1 MLIQDSSAVT
11 SSRKSTTA
19 KVTVYNPYAPNGT
32 DIGSVYVGSYRGT
45 AAFAVMAGQKLS
57 IPIYINCGMQQMEGL
72 DISVYFDLSILR
84 FDTGMSY
91 FNFEPSTENVRI
103 VGVVEY
109 NKTYFG
115 IPKVAELKFT
125 ALKSGTANPHGSAN
139 ALVDIH
145 TNVIPSPL
153 SKPAI
158 TPCTGTVMGDTN
170 KDCKFDIA
178 DAALIQTYIRESL
191 KGFSTTFGQQLFR
204 DLTQQQKT
212 LMDVN
217 KNGVTDYSDAHF
229 LSKVLI
235 GHAKHFSSIT
245 VATPNSKLVPQIC
258 SFTIS
263 TSLKN
268 TDGTPG
274 TGTRVFVALSN
285 SDAVF
290 MNELQASNI
299 QGNISYDLNGGSQR
313 YGKVVKLALSN
324 TGNFDLISTKS
335 TISRQSVGI
344 TLVQVVTTPSGKI
357 VTTSTYKHAAG
368 STGQTNVTVDAGIV
382 FKVSPSYQPQII
394 VDFTQTSSICL
405 DPPMT
410 QHMRITF
417 PNDYDAVVKGKEND
431 FTVQFTVFIETKYT
445 TLSRTVKASNVT
457 VRKGSVIVEF
467 DLETK
472 QSLSQGLVND
482 LVTDIRNGLTFNFH
496 SNQMRASESLLVDGE
511 EKIFTPGKKPDD
523 DDKLVIIIVV
533 VVSLLIIIVLVIVL
547 ILVRRRR
554 RQRNKLA
561 NDVIEITKVPSKT
574 DVAKQNSCEKRPIS
588 PAEPSGLQNPVYI
601 YSSTDMLQAPPSPVK
616 PEPVP
621 TLTVKETALTSSEPH
636 YVEPD
641 RTETPAPVFHEVALI
656 DVSQDEKV
664 YFFLVP
670 SLFH

>member
-1 MLIQDSSAVT
+1 M
-11 SSRKSTTA
+11 
-19 KVTVYNPYAPNGT
+19 TVYNPYAPNGT

-45 AAFAVMAGQKLS
+45 AAFAVTAGQRLS

-72 DISVYFDLSILR
+72 DISVNFDSLILR
-84 FDTGMSY
+84 FDTGLSY
-91 FNFEPSTENVRI
+91 FNFEPSMENVRI

-125 ALKSGTANPHGSAN
+125 ALKSGTVYPHGSAH

-145 TNVIPSPL
+145 TNDIPSPA
-153 SKPAI
+153 SKPAT

-191 KGFSTTFGQQLFR
+191 KGFSTTFGQQLSR

-268 TDGTPG
+268 TDGTPA
-274 TGTRVFVALSN
+274 TSTRVFVALSN
-285 SDAVF
+285 ADAVF

-299 QGNISYDLNGGSQR
+299 QGNILYDLKSGSQR
-313 YGKVVKLALSN
+313 YGNVVKLALSN
-324 TGNFDLISTKS
+324 TGNFDLIATKS
-335 TISRQSVGI
+335 TISKQSVGI
-344 TLVQVVTTPSGKI
+344 TMIQVVTTPSGKI
-357 VTTSTYKHAAG
+357 VTTSTYKHAAD
-368 STGQTNVTVDAGIV
+368 STGQTNVTVEAGVV
-382 FKVSPSYQPQII
+382 FKVSPSYQPQTI

-410 QHMRITF
+410 QHIRITF

-431 FTVQFTVFIETKYT
+431 FIAQFTVFIEAKYT

-496 SNQMRASESLLVDGE
+496 SNQMKASESLLVDGE
-511 EKIFTPGKKPDD
+511 EKIVTPGKKPDD
-523 DDKLVIIIVV
+523 DKLVIIIAV
-533 VVSLLIIIVLVIVL
+533 VVSLLILLIVL
-547 ILVRRRR
+547 IIVFIIIRRRR
-554 RQRNKLA
+554 RQRKKLG
-561 NDVIEITKVPSKT
+561 NDEIEITKVSNKT
-574 DVAKQNSCEKRPIS
+574 NEAKENPYEKRPIS
-588 PAEPSGLQNPVYI
+588 PAEPTGIQNPVYI
-601 YSSTDMLQAPPSPVK
+601 YSSTEMLQTLPSPVK

-621 TLTVKETALTSSEPH
+621 TPTVKETVITSSEPD
-636 YVEPD
+636 YDEAEPGYDEPD
-641 RTETPAPVFHEVALI
+641 RMETPSPVSHEVALV
-656 DVSQDEKV
+656 DVSQDEEV
-664 YFFLVP
+664 WGFFLLNV
-670 SLFH
+670 LVLR